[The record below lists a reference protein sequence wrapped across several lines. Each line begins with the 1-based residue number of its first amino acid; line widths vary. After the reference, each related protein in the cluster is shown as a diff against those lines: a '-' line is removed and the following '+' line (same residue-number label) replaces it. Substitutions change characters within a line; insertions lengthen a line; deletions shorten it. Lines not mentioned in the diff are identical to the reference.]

1 MTTTI
6 TTTNS
11 SPPLKKL
18 KLQENIEYEPLTLLG
33 TEHFEKKSLF
43 GLLKSI
49 RQNYNAKWDLLP
61 FTQKYYLL
69 SKQCFVRNF
78 CRAGGCFCEAIK
90 YIGKVRKKKN
100 GEELKDI
107 VDVNIL
113 YEFDKVLTILDL
125 FFFFIL

>member
-1 MTTTI
+1 MKI
-6 TTTNS
+6 
-11 SPPLKKL
+11 
-18 KLQENIEYEPLTLLG
+18 QENIEYEPLALLG
-33 TEHFEKKSLF
+33 IEHFEKKSLF

-49 RQNYNAKWDLLP
+49 RQNFNAKWDLLP

-78 CRAGGCFCEAIK
+78 CRAGGCSCEVLK
-90 YIGKVRKKKN
+90 YINKAIKKKN

-113 YEFDKVLTILDL
+113 DEFDKVLTILD
-125 FFFFIL
+125 

>member
-78 CRAGGCFCEAIK
+78 CRAGGCSCEALK
-90 YIGKVRKKKN
+90 YIEKARKKKN
-100 GEELKDI
+100 GEELKDV
-107 VDVNIL
+107 VDLEIL
-113 YEFDKVLTILDL
+113 NEFDNALAILD
-125 FFFFIL
+125 

>member
-1 MTTTI
+1 M
-6 TTTNS
+6 
-11 SPPLKKL
+11 
-18 KLQENIEYEPLTLLG
+18 KLQECIEYESLTVLA

-78 CRAGGCFCEAIK
+78 CRAGGCSCEALK
-90 YIGKVRKKKN
+90 YIEKARKKKN
-100 GEELKDI
+100 GEESKD
-107 VDVNIL
+107 VVNVNIL
-113 YEFDKVLTILDL
+113 DEFDKVLAILD
-125 FFFFIL
+125 

>member
-1 MTTTI
+1 MKI
-6 TTTNS
+6 
-11 SPPLKKL
+11 
-18 KLQENIEYEPLTLLG
+18 QENIEYEPLALLG
-33 TEHFEKKSLF
+33 IEHFEKKSLF

-78 CRAGGCFCEAIK
+78 CRAGGCSIINKAI
-90 YIGKVRKKKN
+90 KKKN

-113 YEFDKVLTILDL
+113 DEFDKVLTILD
-125 FFFFIL
+125 

>member
-1 MTTTI
+1 MTTTT

-78 CRAGGCFCEAIK
+78 CCAGGCSCEALK
-90 YIGKVRKKKN
+90 YIEKARKKKN
-100 GEELKDI
+100 GEELKE
-107 VDVNIL
+107 L
-113 YEFDKVLTILDL
+113 LM
-125 FFFFIL
+125 

>member
-1 MTTTI
+1 MTATATT
-6 TTTNS
+6 S
-11 SPPLKKL
+11 SAPLKKNEIT
-18 KLQENIEYEPLTLLG
+18 KNIEYEPLTLLG

-78 CRAGGCFCEAIK
+78 CCAGGCSCEALK
-90 YIGKVRKKKN
+90 YIEKARKKKN
-100 GEELKDI
+100 GEESKDL
-107 VDVNIL
+107 VNVNIL
-113 YEFDKVLTILDL
+113 DEFDKVLAILD
-125 FFFFIL
+125 

>member
-1 MTTTI
+1 MTTTTTT

-18 KLQENIEYEPLTLLG
+18 KLQENVEYEPLTLLG

-61 FTQKYYLL
+61 FTQKYCLL

-78 CRAGGCFCEAIK
+78 CRAGGCSCEALK
-90 YIGKVRKKKN
+90 YIEKARKKKN
-100 GEELKDI
+100 GEELKE
-107 VDVNIL
+107 L
-113 YEFDKVLTILDL
+113 LM
-125 FFFFIL
+125 

>member
-1 MTTTI
+1 MTTTTTT

-18 KLQENIEYEPLTLLG
+18 KLQENVEYEPLTLLG

-49 RQNYNAKWDLLP
+49 RQNYNAKLDLLP

-69 SKQCFVRNF
+69 SKQCFVKNF
-78 CRAGGCFCEAIK
+78 CCADGCSCEVLK
-90 YIGKVRKKKN
+90 YIVKARKKKN
-100 GEELKDI
+100 GEELKDV

-113 YEFDKVLTILDL
+113 DEFDKVLTILD
-125 FFFFIL
+125 

>member
-1 MTTTI
+1 M
-6 TTTNS
+6 
-11 SPPLKKL
+11 
-18 KLQENIEYEPLTLLG
+18 KLQENIEYEPLALLG
-33 TEHFEKKSLF
+33 IEHFERKSLF

-49 RQNYNAKWDLLP
+49 KQNFNAKQDLLP

-78 CRAGGCFCEAIK
+78 CRVGGCSCEALK
-90 YIGKVRKKKN
+90 YIKKARKEKN

-113 YEFDKVLTILDL
+113 DEFDKVLKILD
-125 FFFFIL
+125 